1 MCCGVITKC
10 FIILNIVIFLL
21 IKSKEKDTDRN
32 ELAVQYGALYPLR
45 MIYKKEY
52 WRFFTANVV
61 HLDFMHIFMNL
72 YAIYYLGGFFEELLG
87 SMDYLFLICISG
99 LMASLVTYV
108 VALKK
113 PQYQNV
119 ITLGASG
126 IFYGYLGAMI
136 ALAVILKG
144 PFVYL
149 LDEYRFVILINIAFT
164 FLNKKISKTSHLG
177 GMLGGFI
184 AILLILV
191 FNL

>member
-1 MCCGVITKC
+1 MITNC

-21 IKSKEKDTDRN
+21 IKSKEKDKNRN
-32 ELAVQYGALYPLR
+32 ELAIQYDALYPLR

-61 HLDFMHIFMNL
+61 HLDFMHMFMNL

-87 SMDYLFLICISG
+87 GIDYLFLLCISG
-99 LMASLVTYV
+99 FMASLVTYV

-136 ALAVILKG
+136 ALAIVLKG

-149 LDEYRFVILINIAFT
+149 LNEYSYIILINIAFT
-164 FLNKKISKTSHLG
+164 LFNKNISKTGHFG

-184 AILLILV
+184 AILFILV
-191 FNL
+191 FRL